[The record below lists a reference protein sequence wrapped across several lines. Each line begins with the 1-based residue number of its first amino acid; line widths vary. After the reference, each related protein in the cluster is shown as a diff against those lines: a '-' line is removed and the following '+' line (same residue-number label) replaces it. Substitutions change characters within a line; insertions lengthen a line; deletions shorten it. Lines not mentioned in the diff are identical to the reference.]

1 MKFTFLLRPDREM
14 ITMIVLLRVDDRLL
28 HGQVAF
34 EIDQEV
40 RKIVN
45 GCHDEAK
52 KLIQAHETELTRIA
66 EALMEYE
73 TLTAEQI
80 QKVVK
85 GEDISAD
92 FTDTKSETADE
103 QPSTDEMN
111 A

>member
-1 MKFTFLLRPDREM
+1 
-14 ITMIVLLRVDDRLL
+14 
-28 HGQVAF
+28 
-34 EIDQEV
+34 
-40 RKIVN
+40 
-45 GCHDEAK
+45 
-52 KLIQAHETELTRIA
+52 
-66 EALMEYE
+66 MEYE

-92 FTDTKSETADE
+92 FTDTKSETAGE

>member
-1 MKFTFLLRPDREM
+1 
-14 ITMIVLLRVDDRLL
+14 
-28 HGQVAF
+28 
-34 EIDQEV
+34 
-40 RKIVN
+40 
-45 GCHDEAK
+45 
-52 KLIQAHETELTRIA
+52 
-66 EALMEYE
+66 MEYE

-92 FTDTKSETADE
+92 FADTKSETAGE